1 MASISVT
8 FSLDGSIKGDSRP
21 VDRKRQNHPW
31 PTSVLSLQVGPCS
44 MLRRI
49 ARILRLTQFLAL
61 LLVVGMGAMLYGVLA
76 DFEKAGRWVE
86 HSQEIVIEIGHV
98 RLETLR
104 SGVWLRKFTVDQNKD
119 SLQRARSSASEAMH
133 AADRLLA
140 LTEADPVHNDRLH
153 LLRAELSEV
162 LGQYRGAANIAER
175 DGPAALQSILAARAS
190 SDPTRQL
197 RMLLDQAEQVQK
209 ELLRTRARARA
220 EQLALFK
227 KLLAGGGLVFVAFM
241 LWAIRY
247 SGRLLHLGHEQ
258 IHRLKADAL
267 HDPLTGLLNRRG
279 LEEQLARLCSTPAG
293 AGKHVAVLVF
303 DLDDFKPVN
312 DRYSH
317 AAGDQVLRKVAAR
330 LRRQCREG
338 DAIARVGGDEFVV
351 VLRRVA
357 SRHEAMTIAQRMC
370 TRLMAPIPLGAAV
383 VRIGASVGIAMLH
396 EDGPDMD
403 ALLQAADEQMYE
415 VKKAGKAEP
424 RPGVRL
430 LEAVGA

>member
-1 MASISVT
+1 
-8 FSLDGSIKGDSRP
+8 
-21 VDRKRQNHPW
+21 
-31 PTSVLSLQVGPCS
+31 

-49 ARILRLTQFLAL
+49 ARVLRLTQFLGL
-61 LLVVGMGAMLYGVLA
+61 LLVIGMGVMLYGALA

-86 HSQEIVIEIGHV
+86 HSQEIVGEIGQV

-104 SGVWLRKFTVDQNKD
+104 SGVWLRKFMVDRNPD
-119 SLQRARSSASEAMH
+119 SLQRVHTSASEAMH

-140 LTEADPVHNDRLH
+140 LTQADPVHTDRLH

-162 LGQYRGAANIAER
+162 LGQYRSAANIAER
-175 DGPAALQSILAARAS
+175 DGPAALQLLMDARLAN
-190 SDPTRQL
+190 DPTREL

-209 ELLRTRARARA
+209 ELLHSRTRKQT
-220 EQLALFK
+220 EQLDLFK
-227 KLLAGGGLVFVAFM
+227 KLLAGGGLAFVAFM

-247 SGRLLHLGHEQ
+247 SSRLLHLGHEQ
-258 IHRLKADAL
+258 IHRLKVDAL
-267 HDPLTGLLNRRG
+267 HDSLTGLLNRRG
-279 LEEQLARLCSTPAG
+279 LEEQLAMLGSTPAG
-293 AGKHVAVLVF
+293 TGEHVAVLVV
-303 DLDDFKPVN
+303 DLDDFKPIN

-317 AAGDQVLRKVAAR
+317 AAGDQVLQKVAAR

-351 VLRRVA
+351 VLRGVD
-357 SRHEAMTIAQRMC
+357 SRQEAMTIAQRIC
-370 TRLMAPIPLGAAV
+370 TRLMAPIPLGGAV

-415 VKKAGKAEP
+415 VKRAGKGQP
-424 RPGVRL
+424 RPRSRML
-430 LEAVGA
+430 AAVGA